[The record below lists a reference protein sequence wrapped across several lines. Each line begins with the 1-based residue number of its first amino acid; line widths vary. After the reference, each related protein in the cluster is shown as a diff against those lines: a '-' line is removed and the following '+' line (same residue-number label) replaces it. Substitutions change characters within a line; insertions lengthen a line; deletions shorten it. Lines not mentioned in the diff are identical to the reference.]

1 MPRPILYLLGALL
14 LSPGAHAESPHFRIE
29 ISKSKQ
35 SLRVLQEGTTIRS
48 YRIAYG
54 SGGRGTKLRAG
65 DHKTPEGDYHIIDI
79 NPNSRFQL
87 FFLLDYPNQQDIR
100 QALHDGRIQ
109 PNHQRRFEQAARRTQ
124 TPPQNTPLG
133 GSIGIHGLGHA
144 SAEQQ
149 DIHQRMNWTK
159 GCIAITNRE
168 IRDLKGY
175 ISIGT
180 PVSIT
185 R

>member
-1 MPRPILYLLGALL
+1 MRRPMLYLLGALL
-14 LSPGAHAESPHFRIE
+14 LSPGAHADSPHFRIE

-35 SLRVLQEGTTIRS
+35 RLQVFQAGTPIRS

-54 SGGRGTKLRAG
+54 SGGRGTKLQAG
-65 DHKTPEGDYHIIDI
+65 DHKTPEGDYRIIDI
-79 NPNSRFQL
+79 NPNSKFQL

-100 QALHDGRIQ
+100 QALQDGRIQ
-109 PNHQRRFEQAARRTQ
+109 PKHHQRFQQAARQ
-124 TPPQNTPLG
+124 AQAPPQDTPLG
-133 GSIGIHGLGHA
+133 GWIGIHGLGHA
-144 SAEQQ
+144 SAKQQ
-149 DIHQRMNWTK
+149 HIHQRMNWTQ
-159 GCIAITNRE
+159 GCIALTNRE

-180 PVSIT
+180 PVGIA